1 MDSHTETDGH
11 AKTKV
16 GTDGTKPVG
25 LSRDKATRT
34 GTDKH
39 DVL

>member
-1 MDSHTETDGH
+1 MDTKTDGR

-16 GTDGTKPVG
+16 GTDGTTKPVG
-25 LSRDKATRT
+25 LSRDKVTRT

-39 DVL
+39 DIL